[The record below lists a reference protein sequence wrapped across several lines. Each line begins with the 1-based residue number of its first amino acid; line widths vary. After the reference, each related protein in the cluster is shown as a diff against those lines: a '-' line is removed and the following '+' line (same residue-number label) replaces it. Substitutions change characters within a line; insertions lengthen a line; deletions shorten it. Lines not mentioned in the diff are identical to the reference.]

1 MERSS
6 LGQSCTRLEA
16 AEVNAMA
23 LTPKQTLFVAKYL
36 ANGLNATKAAI
47 SAGYAKKN
55 ADTQGARLL
64 VNVKVAE
71 AIAAKQGPRLEK
83 LEITAE
89 RVLREL
95 ALLGFSNMLDYMTVN
110 EDGFA
115 DINLKALTRDQA
127 AAIQEISVDMTGG
140 SGDGKRELVPRM
152 KFKLANKR
160 DSLELLGKNL
170 KLFTDKVE
178 FSGSVGLAEAIAE
191 ARKRAAE

>member
-1 MERSS
+1 
-6 LGQSCTRLEA
+6 
-16 AEVNAMA
+16 MA
-23 LTPKQTLFVAKYL
+23 LTPKQTLFVAEYL
-36 ANGLNATKAAI
+36 ANGMNAKQAAI
-47 SAGYAKKN
+47 ASGYSEKSAEVEGS
-55 ADTQGARLL
+55 RLL
-64 VNVKVAE
+64 RNAKVAAE
-71 AIAAKQGPRLEK
+71 LKRKQKPRLDR

-95 ALLGFSNMLDYMTVN
+95 ALLGFSNMMDYMRIN
-110 EDGFA
+110 AEGFA
-115 DINLKALTRDQA
+115 DIDLSTLTRDQA

-178 FSGSVGLAEAIAE
+178 LSGSVGLADVIAE
-191 ARKRAAE
+191 ARKRAGK

>member
-1 MERSS
+1 
-6 LGQSCTRLEA
+6 
-16 AEVNAMA
+16 MA

>member
-1 MERSS
+1 M
-6 LGQSCTRLEA
+6 
-16 AEVNAMA
+16 AEE
-23 LTPKQTLFVAKYL
+23 
-36 ANGLNATKAAI
+36 I
-47 SAGYAKKN
+47 SRIQK
-55 ADTQGARLL
+55 
-64 VNVKVAE
+64 
-71 AIAAKQGPRLEK
+71 PRLDK

-110 EDGFA
+110 EEGSA
-115 DINLKALTRDQA
+115 DIDLSELTRDQA

-178 FSGSVGLAEAIAE
+178 LSGSIGLADAIAE
-191 ARKRAAE
+191 ARKRAGR